1 MWVKCWMNKFDVEE
15 QMEEQAV
22 CSVEQDH
29 DAYIDYRK
37 LHYKNTMLDNRVLVF
52 LTGFCI
58 GMVFFYLS
66 GGHNTGGKSLLDKE
80 HLLLMQSFEVN
91 QSEFLMYTLGLRVKQ
106 LLFMVICALSSIG
119 GLLAYSIMGWCGFEV
134 GLLIFSLVY
143 QYGVKGIFLTFSM
156 FLPHG
161 IFYAMMFLIVFRKYW
176 SSNTKCC
183 HNEETIKN
191 KKLHQRMES
200 VKAILLVLLIF
211 GVGILCEIY
220 INPEIMRKM
229 ALFF

>member
-1 MWVKCWMNKFDVEE
+1 MNRFDVEE
-15 QMEEQAV
+15 QIEDQVV
-22 CSVEQDH
+22 CSVAQDN

-37 LHYKNTMLDNRVLVF
+37 LHYKNTMLDNRVLAF
-52 LTGFCI
+52 FTGFCI

-66 GGHNTGGKSLLDKE
+66 GGQNADGKSLLDRE

-91 QSEFLMYTLGLRVKQ
+91 QSGFLMYTLGLRIKQ
-106 LLFMVICALSSIG
+106 LLFMIICTLSSIG
-119 GLLAYSIMGWCGFEV
+119 GLLAYSIMGWYGFEV

-143 QYGVKGIFLTFSM
+143 QYGVKGIFLMFSM

-161 IFYAMMFLIVFRKYW
+161 IFYCIVFLIIFRKYW
-176 SSNTKCC
+176 SSYTKCC

-191 KKLHQRMES
+191 KKFHQRMES
-200 VKAILLVLLIF
+200 VKTILLVLLIF

-229 ALFF
+229 TLFF

>member
-1 MWVKCWMNKFDVEE
+1 MNKFDIEE
-15 QMEEQAV
+15 QIAEPDV
-22 CSVEQDH
+22 HSVDQNS

-37 LHYKNTMLDNRVLVF
+37 LHYKNTMLDNRILVF

-66 GGHNTGGKSLLDKE
+66 GGQNASGKSLLDRE
-80 HLLLMQSFEVN
+80 HLLLMQSFDIN
-91 QSEFLMYTLGLRVKQ
+91 QTGFLMYTLGLRVRQ

-119 GLLAYSIMGWCGFEV
+119 GLLAYSIMGWYGFEV
-134 GLLIFSLVY
+134 GLMIFSLVY

-161 IFYAMMFLIVFRKYW
+161 IFYCIVFLIVFRRYW

-191 KKLHQRMES
+191 RKLHQRMEAI
-200 VKAILLVLLIF
+200 KTILLILFIF
-211 GVGILCEIY
+211 CIGILSEIY